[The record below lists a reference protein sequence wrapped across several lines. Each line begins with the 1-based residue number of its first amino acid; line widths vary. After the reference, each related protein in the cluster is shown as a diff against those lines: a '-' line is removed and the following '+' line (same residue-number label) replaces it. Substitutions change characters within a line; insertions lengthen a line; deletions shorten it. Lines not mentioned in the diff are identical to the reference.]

1 VGGGNSAGQ
10 AAVHLAK
17 YAAQVTMV
25 VRGSSLAA
33 SMSDY
38 LVKQIERTRNIRVR
52 FDTQVRRVVCRQHV
66 EMLELE
72 HVDAGRLE
80 QVPAAALFVMIG
92 AGPHTERLAG
102 ALQRDERGSVRAG
115 RTVLREASGGAP
127 GGPLER
133 LPYPLETSLPGVFAA
148 GDVRDRSVKRVAS
161 AVGEGAI
168 AINSV
173 HEYLVDA

>member
-1 VGGGNSAGQ
+1 
-10 AAVHLAK
+10 
-17 YAAQVTMV
+17 MV
-25 VRGSSLAA
+25 VRGGSLAE

-38 LVKQIERTRNIRVR
+38 LLKQIERTRGIRVR
-52 FDTQVRRVVCRQHV
+52 LDTQVVRVVGRQHL

-72 HVDAGRLE
+72 DIDGGGLE

-92 AGPHTERLAG
+92 AGPHTDWLAS
-102 ALQRDERGSVRAG
+102 ALQRDERGYVRAG

-127 GGPLER
+127 GWPLER
-133 LPYPLETSLPGVFAA
+133 MPYPLETSLPGVFVA

-168 AINSV
+168 AIHSV
-173 HEYLVDA
+173 HEYLADA